1 MKNAGNEETE
11 AMEAQGS
18 YSYTAPDGTKI
29 SLQYIANEDG
39 FQPVG
44 EHLPTPPPIPEA
56 IMRALEWNAA
66 HPEEEKEGAASN
78 FIPVYKAYN
87 RRF

>member
-44 EHLPTPPPIPEA
+44 EHLPTPPHTTFRKVNGARNA
-56 IMRALEWNAA
+56 I
-66 HPEEEKEGAASN
+66 
-78 FIPVYKAYN
+78 
-87 RRF
+87 